1 MHFKCNPLT
10 TPALT
15 QSIAPSRNFG
25 PLCNRVRPLS
35 SPPPCP
41 SCPARPPDGPTS
53 PVLCQHPTMPPA
65 LRVRRVRSIGW
76 TGALSSSPAYK
87 GRTAKRGSHKRPF
100 RGPPGDRGR
109 GIAVLPSMGIE
120 PTTLGLLDP
129 RSNQLSYDGGNGIQR
144 GPPKPVSRE

>member
-1 MHFKCNPLT
+1 MQPVNHSGTHPIH
-10 TPALT
+10 
-15 QSIAPSRNFG
+15 S
-25 PLCNRVRPLS
+25 PLS
-35 SPPPCP
+35 ELWPTLQSCKASQQPPSLSLPP
-41 SCPARPPDGPTS
+41 STAAGWAHLSCA
-53 PVLCQHPTMPPA
+53 CQHPTMPPA